1 LNILTVNLLRP
12 VAGVFL
18 VAGLLTGTGCGSL
31 FGDEGWFRDRSEDYK
46 KAEELPVVALPDGT
60 SDEKLREIYVIP
72 EIQESL
78 VLEGEFEVPRPEPL
92 VGGAGAEVVR
102 IQKLGDQS
110 WALVEVA
117 PGQVWPQVRSF
128 LAAAGMQVAR
138 ADARAGLM
146 ESNWV
151 TLEDQS
157 LPSRFQFRIDQGVQR
172 QTSELHILQMSR
184 SADAERD
191 WPARSDDIDQA
202 QNMLRAVSQYLAD
215 SAETA
220 PVSMIAE
227 QGIAAS
233 GKIALEESD
242 SGHTFIRLGLPY
254 DRAWASLGLA
264 LERSAF
270 EVSDRDRSSGTYY
283 ATFIGPEEEEESGWM
298 DWLWSSDEPH
308 PMADEKFLIILESL
322 DAENVSIR
330 LRPQDDNEAFTKRE
344 EQGLLA
350 LIKGN
355 IS

>member
-1 LNILTVNLLRP
+1 MDVRRFFAGAAVVLGTLA
-12 VAGVFL
+12 VA
-18 VAGLLTGTGCGSL
+18 GCGSF
-31 FGDEGWFRDRSEDYK
+31 FGDDGMFRDRSEDYK
-46 KAEELPVVALPDGT
+46 KAPELPVVTLPDGA
-60 SDEKLREIYVIP
+60 SDKRIREIYVIP
-72 EIQESL
+72 DIQDSL
-78 VLEGEFEVPRPEPL
+78 VLEGEFEVPRPAPL

-102 IQKLGDQS
+102 IQRLGDQS

-128 LAAAGMQVAR
+128 LAAAGMQVLR

-151 TLEDQS
+151 TLEDQT

-172 QTSELHILQMSR
+172 QTSELHVLQMSR
-184 SADAERD
+184 SGDVQRD
-191 WPARSDDIDQA
+191 WPPRSDDPEQA
-202 QNMLRAVSQYLAD
+202 ASMLRAVSQFLAD
-215 SAETA
+215 SADTA

-233 GKIALEESD
+233 GKIALDEAEA
-242 SGHTFIRLGLPY
+242 GYTFIRLGLPY

-264 LERSAF
+264 LERSSF
-270 EVSDRDRSSGTYY
+270 EVTDRDRSTGTYY

-298 DWLWSSDEPH
+298 DWLWNSDDEN
-308 PMADEKFLIILESL
+308 PMAGKTFLVIMEKL
-322 DAENVSIR
+322 DGETVSIR
-330 LRPQDDNEAFTKRE
+330 LQPQEQVEAFDKRE
-344 EQGLLA
+344 EQGLLS

>member
-1 LNILTVNLLRP
+1 MDVRRFFAGAAVVLWTLA
-12 VAGVFL
+12 VA
-18 VAGLLTGTGCGSL
+18 GCGSF
-31 FGDEGWFRDRSEDYK
+31 FGDDGMFRDRSEDYK
-46 KAEELPVVALPDGT
+46 KAPELPVVTLPDGA
-60 SDEKLREIYVIP
+60 SDKRIREIYVIP
-72 EIQESL
+72 DIQDSL
-78 VLEGEFEVPRPEPL
+78 VLEGEFEVPRPAPL

-102 IQKLGDQS
+102 IQRLGDQS

-128 LAAAGMQVAR
+128 LAAAGMQVLR

-151 TLEDQS
+151 TLEDQT

-172 QTSELHILQMSR
+172 QTSELHVLQMSR
-184 SADAERD
+184 SGDVQRD
-191 WPARSDDIDQA
+191 WPARSDDPEQA
-202 QNMLRAVSQYLAD
+202 ASMLRAVSQFLAD
-215 SAETA
+215 SADTA

-233 GKIALEESD
+233 GKIALDEAEA
-242 SGHTFIRLGLPY
+242 GYTFIRLGLPY

-264 LERSAF
+264 LERSSF
-270 EVSDRDRSSGTYY
+270 EVTDRDRSTGTYY

-298 DWLWSSDEPH
+298 DWLWNSDDEN
-308 PMADEKFLIILESL
+308 PMAGKTFLVIMEKL
-322 DAENVSIR
+322 DGETVSIR
-330 LRPQDDNEAFTKRE
+330 LQPQEQVEAFDKRE
-344 EQGLLA
+344 EQGLLS